1 MQIKELG
8 ELALIKRLAEQFAA
22 SHPRVIKGIGDDASV
37 TIQDESTYLL
47 CTTDTLVEDIHFSLK
62 YTPSYN
68 LGRKAVS
75 ISLSD
80 IAAMGGTPTFL
91 LASIIL
97 PVSTTTD
104 FVNLLYKG
112 IKERAEE
119 FDVKLIGGNTSS
131 SPDKIII
138 STTMLGEVSK
148 DRVVLREGAS
158 VGDNIYVTGRLG
170 DSALGM
176 KILNKIQ
183 ESEVRPRMHLS
194 GVGSQKPEK
203 KKGNE
208 IITAPFLKDAVTAHI
223 DPCPRVR
230 EGRKIAEKKLATAMI
245 DVSDGLIS
253 DLRHIA
259 EQSAVG
265 AKVWVEKIPIS
276 TGLKRWILDHP
287 QDIMLALNGG
297 EDYELLF
304 TASNKDVPKLET
316 VSRELDIAITH
327 IGEIVPKRNG
337 INVLN
342 KKGEVLN
349 LTIEG
354 FEHFKERQE

>member
-8 ELALIKRLAEQFAA
+8 ELALIKKLAEQFAT

-37 TIQDESTYLL
+37 TIQDESQYLL

-62 YTPSYN
+62 HTPFYN

-91 LASIIL
+91 LVSIIL
-97 PVSTTTD
+97 PASVTID
-104 FVNLLYKG
+104 FVNLLYRG
-112 IKERAEE
+112 IKEKAEE

-138 STTMLGEVSK
+138 STTMLGEVFK
-148 DRVVLREGAS
+148 DRVILREGAS

-176 KILNKIQ
+176 KIWK
-183 ESEVRPRMHLS
+183 
-194 GVGSQKPEK
+194 EK
-203 KKGNE
+203 GDN
-208 IITAPFLKDAVTAHI
+208 IITDPFLKDAVMAHI

-230 EGRKIAEKKLATAMI
+230 EGIKIAEKKLATAMI
-245 DVSDGLIS
+245 DISDGLIS

-265 AKVWVEKIPIS
+265 AKVWVEKVPVS

-304 TASNKDVPKLET
+304 TASDKDAPKLET

-327 IGEIVPKRNG
+327 IGEIAPKING
-337 INVLN
+337 VNVLN
-342 KKGEVLN
+342 EKGEALN
-349 LTIEG
+349 LAIEG
-354 FEHFKERQE
+354 FEHFKQRQE

>member
-1 MQIKELG
+1 MEIKELG
-8 ELALIKRLAEQFAA
+8 EFGLIKRLAEQFST

-37 TIQDESTYLL
+37 TIQDDSTYLL

-91 LASIIL
+91 LTSIIL
-97 PVSTTTD
+97 PPTTSLD

-119 FDVKLIGGNTSS
+119 FGVTLIGGNTTS

-138 STTMLGEVSK
+138 STTMLGEVPK
-148 DRVVLREGAS
+148 NHVILRKGAS
-158 VGDNIYVTGRLG
+158 VGDNIYITGSVG
-170 DSALGM
+170 GSALGM
-176 KILNKIQ
+176 KIWK
-183 ESEVRPRMHLS
+183 
-194 GVGSQKPEK
+194 EK
-203 KKGNE
+203 GDN
-208 IITAPFLKDAVTAHI
+208 IITDPFLKDAMLTHI

-230 EGRKIAEKKLATAMI
+230 EGRKIAEKKVATSMI
-245 DVSDGLIS
+245 DISDGLIS

-259 EQSAVG
+259 EQSMVG
-265 AKVWVEKIPIS
+265 AKVWAKKIPIP
-276 TGLKRWILDHP
+276 TGLKRWLLDHP
-287 QDIMLALNGG
+287 QDITLALGGG

-304 TASNKDVPKLET
+304 TASKKKGNEIDALSK
-316 VSRELDIAITH
+316 ELDIPITP
-327 IGEIVPKRNG
+327 IGEIVPKEHG
-337 INVLN
+337 VTVLDEED
-342 KKGEVLN
+342 KVLK
-349 LTIEG
+349 LKREG
-354 FEHFKERQE
+354 FEHFKDR